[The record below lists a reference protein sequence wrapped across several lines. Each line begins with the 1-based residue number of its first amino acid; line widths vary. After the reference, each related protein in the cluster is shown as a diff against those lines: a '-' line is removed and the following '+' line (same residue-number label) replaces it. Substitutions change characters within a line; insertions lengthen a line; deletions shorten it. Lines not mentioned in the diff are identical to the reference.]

1 MKHTTLKMLAL
12 AMGAT
17 SLCSAGETAPVAE
30 TPAAE
35 SFSFCKWLPS
45 KFKLFN
51 AEKDGATN
59 PYIQEFSAKFRAQ
72 YQWGFVDPNG
82 GHQDGMRSSNNEFRR
97 LRAGFS
103 ARVFEDYK
111 VEMVWNI
118 GGVNSTVNSSTNAR
132 SYTSS
137 SLDSFSV
144 SRNIGE
150 VGVELGKFK
159 PAYTGEYRTSSSKI
173 KTIERSAIVN
183 QLTAEKT
190 WGLALKDANKK
201 STVAWQTG
209 VWVQGIDDDTIW
221 TTPEFNSDTSALF
234 GASLTIK
241 AGENAKVYVDYMH
254 SFANVEDGDVVEPDG
269 VSYEGAGARDVL
281 AITYEYNKDQFYFM
295 GELIGGF
302 GVIGI
307 DESAENVFG
316 LVLMPT
322 YKFNEHFEGVFR
334 YQLSS
339 GSNAAKIYKRYYTTN
354 SDYSSTC
361 DLMQALY
368 FGVNYYICPE
378 KPDMMKLMVGMEYV
392 NSHGLSAS
400 DKEGFN
406 GWQFSTALRVNF

>member
-1 MKHTTLKMLAL
+1 MKQTTLKMLAL

-17 SLCSAGETAPVAE
+17 SLCSAGETTPVAE
-30 TPAAE
+30 VPVAD

-51 AEKDGATN
+51 AEKDNAEN
-59 PYIQEFSAKFRAQ
+59 PYIQEFNAKFRAQ
-72 YQWGFVDPNG
+72 YQWGSVAPNG
-82 GHQDGMRSSNNEFRR
+82 DNQDSRSSNNEFRR
-97 LRAGFS
+97 LRAGFD

-118 GGVNSTVNSSTNAR
+118 GGANSTFNEKTGVR
-132 SYTSS
+132 GRTSS

-144 SRNIGE
+144 SRKFND

-190 WGLALKDANKK
+190 WGIAAKDANKK
-201 STVAWQTG
+201 STGAWQTG
-209 VWVQGIDDDTIW
+209 IWIQGIDDRSLW
-221 TTPEFNSDTSALF
+221 ATPEFNSDTSALF
-234 GASLTIK
+234 GASLTIQ

-254 SFANVEDGDVVEPDG
+254 SFANVDGSDVVEPDG

-281 AITYEYNKDQFYFM
+281 ALTYEYNKDQFYFM

-302 GVIGI
+302 GVFDG
-307 DESAENVFG
+307 DEGAENVFG

-322 YKFNEHFEGVFR
+322 YKFNDHFEGVFR
-334 YQLSS
+334 YQLSA
-339 GSNAAKIYKRYYTTN
+339 GSNAAEIYKRYYTTN
-354 SDYSSTC
+354 STYSSTS

-368 FGVNYYICPE
+368 FGVNYYVCPE
-378 KPDMMKLMVGMEYV
+378 KPDMMKVMAGIEYV
-392 NSHGLSAS
+392 NSHGTDS
-400 DKEGFN
+400 DGDKGYN